1 MRTDGP
7 EQQTLSVALQGFS
20 CAHSERGW
28 ERVRPRRNWI
38 WSGRLPPAAP
48 GFLDDPEHVSLMAGG
63 GAGDAYRWD

>member
-28 ERVRPRRNWI
+28 ERVRPRRNRI

-48 GFLDDPEHVSLMAGG
+48 GFLTIPNT
-63 GAGDAYRWD
+63 